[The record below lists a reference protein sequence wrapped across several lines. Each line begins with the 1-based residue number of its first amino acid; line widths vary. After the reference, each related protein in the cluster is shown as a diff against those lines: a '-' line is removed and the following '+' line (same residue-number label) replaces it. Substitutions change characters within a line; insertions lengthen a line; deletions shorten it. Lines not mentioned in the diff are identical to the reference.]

1 MSLEDLRKQALD
13 SAEDDP
19 FAESGYGRVIESGD
33 DLLFGMN
40 AIERM
45 FLSVGLFLI
54 VSIMSF
60 LILLLS
66 GSIEI

>member
-13 SAEDDP
+13 AAEDDP
-19 FAESGYGRVIESGD
+19 FAESGYGRVIQEED

-54 VSIMSF
+54 VTILSF

-66 GSIEI
+66 GSIEV

>member
-1 MSLEDLRKQALD
+1 MSLEDLRKQALE

-19 FAESGYGRVIESGD
+19 FADSSYGRVIEEED

-40 AIERM
+40 AVERM

-54 VSIMSF
+54 VSILSF
-60 LILLLS
+60 LVLLLS
-66 GSIEI
+66 GSIEV

>member
-1 MSLEDLRKQALD
+1 MSLEDLRKQALEA
-13 SAEDDP
+13 AEDDP
-19 FAESGYGRVIESGD
+19 FADSSYGRVIQEED

-54 VSIMSF
+54 VSILSF
-60 LILLLS
+60 LVLLLS
-66 GSIEI
+66 GSIEV